1 MKANCVSSL
10 SLWSRNQ
17 HSVPVHAG
25 FDRRRLLRAIG
36 RVMSI
41 PNTRP
46 RMDRLDSD
54 GMGWHLFSRRA
65 QNSVRLAECHSSVCA
80 WRP

>member
-1 MKANCVSSL
+1 
-10 SLWSRNQ
+10 
-17 HSVPVHAG
+17 
-25 FDRRRLLRAIG
+25 LLRAIG